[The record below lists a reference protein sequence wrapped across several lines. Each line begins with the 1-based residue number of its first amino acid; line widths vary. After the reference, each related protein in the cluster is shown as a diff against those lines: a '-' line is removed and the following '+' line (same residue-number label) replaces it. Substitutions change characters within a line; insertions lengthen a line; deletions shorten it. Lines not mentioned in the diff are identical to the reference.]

1 MLGTLQKR
9 PADELDYDVNFEKW
23 LTPSDT
29 ITSVTA
35 IVAPVGELVVESTSI
50 VGQIVKVWL
59 AGGVLNKSYSV
70 TVTVATSGG
79 RIKQVEFNLRVK
91 DC

>member
-35 IVAPVGELVVESTSI
+35 IVAPVGDLVVESTSI
-50 VGQIVKVWL
+50 IGPIIKVWL
-59 AGGVLNKSYSV
+59 AGGVIGKTYSV

>member
-23 LTPSDT
+23 LTPNDT

-50 VGQIVKVWL
+50 TGQIVKVWL
-59 AGGVLNKSYSV
+59 AGGVLNKTYSV